1 MPIAC
6 ALIPRF
12 SLLTVLGER
21 RELMGKALALAPEP
35 GGPQVIGQTSGAAE
49 AFGVRAG
56 MALGEALSR
65 CPQLTLAEPDPEQAE
80 ETWETTLGRLE
91 GIGAGIESHCAGEAF
106 FAAGGLRRLWGGSV
120 EGVLVRAGGV
130 IGGPVRLG
138 AGPSRLGA
146 YAAALAMPPRRV
158 RRRRGP
164 GPEAVVR
171 SGFVLVP
178 DGAAQA
184 FLAPL
189 SVRLLSERLASNW
202 ERATIPGLLER
213 LGIRTLGELA
223 ALPDDAVAD
232 RFGEAGL
239 VALAMARGIEA
250 PLCPREPREDIAERL
265 ELHEAAS
272 GLELERVAE
281 LLVDRLLANPAR
293 RGRSIR
299 RLRLAAQLVSGGG
312 WRVDVT
318 LRLASADRE
327 RLRLA
332 LTPKLTELPSPA
344 AGLTLRALELGEAEG
359 AQATLHDDSNE
370 RRRERLGE
378 AVRQVRAAGGR
389 EAVLRVLE
397 LDPASRVPERRAT
410 LTPFPEGEGIA

>member
-6 ALIPRF
+6 ALVPRF
-12 SLLTVLGER
+12 SLLTALSDR
-21 RELMGKALALAPEP
+21 RELVGRAVALAPEP

-56 MALGEALSR
+56 MGLGEALSR
-65 CPQLTLAEPDPEQAE
+65 CPKLALVEPDLERAEEAWESTLAQ
-80 ETWETTLGRLE
+80 LE
-91 GIGAGIESHCAGEAF
+91 GIGATVESRRAGEAF
-106 FAAGGLRRLWGGSV
+106 FAIDGLRRLWGGAA
-120 EGVLVRAGGV
+120 EGVLRRARDV

-138 AGPSRLGA
+138 SGSGRLTA
-146 YAAALAMPPRRV
+146 YAAALVMPARRA
-158 RRRRGP
+158 RRRRTLGP
-164 GPEAVVR
+164 GAVVR
-171 SGFVLVP
+171 GGFVMVP
-178 DGAAQA
+178 DGAARA

-189 SVRLLSERLASNW
+189 SVRLLAERLAGNW

-223 ALPDDAVAD
+223 ALPDDAIAD
-232 RFGEAGL
+232 RFGEPGL
-239 VALAMARGIEA
+239 EALAMARGIEA
-250 PLCPREPREDIAERL
+250 PLRPRAPREDIAERL

-272 GLELERVAE
+272 GQELERAVE

-293 RGRSIR
+293 RGRSVR
-299 RLRLAAQLVSGGG
+299 RLRLAARLVAGGG
-312 WRVDVT
+312 WRADAT
-318 LRLASADRE
+318 LRLASTDRD

-332 LTPKLTELPSPA
+332 LAPKLAELPSPA
-344 AGLTLRALELGEAEG
+344 DRLTLRALELGEAEG
-359 AQATLHDDSNE
+359 AQPSLIDDGRE

-378 AVRQVRAAGGR
+378 AVRQARAAGGR

-410 LTPFPEGEGIA
+410 LTPFPEGDA